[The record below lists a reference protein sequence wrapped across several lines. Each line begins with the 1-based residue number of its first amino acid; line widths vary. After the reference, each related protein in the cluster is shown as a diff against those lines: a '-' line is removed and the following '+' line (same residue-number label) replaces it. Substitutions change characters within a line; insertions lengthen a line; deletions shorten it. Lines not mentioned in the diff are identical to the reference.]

1 MRRSRDI
8 AGKAKEAGIGPQ
20 LLWSAAGH
28 LLFLLAI
35 LSLHPGNPA
44 FPLPGVVEVLLVPAP
59 ERPAGNRSPAPI
71 PVRREKASE
80 TGGVR
85 PRGRTVGRA
94 VLPPAVAGGPDA
106 GANTPAPAAVPP
118 PRPAEAVPA
127 GEPAAP
133 VPATDDPVL
142 SPLAGRGTAER
153 EVPPG
158 AGADGTEDGGSGSV
172 TGESQT
178 SGSADAAP
186 EAGGRSAAVLR
197 ARIQERI
204 VYPAEAVRRGQ
215 EGEVLL
221 RVRIGIGGVPREI
234 RVARSSGARILDE
247 AARRGVVRAAPLPSD
262 PGWIE
267 IPVRFSLR

>member
-20 LLWSAAGH
+20 VLWSAAGH

-59 ERPAGNRSPAPI
+59 ERPAGNRSP
-71 PVRREKASE
+71 
-80 TGGVR
+80 
-85 PRGRTVGRA
+85 GRTVGRA

-118 PRPAEAVPA
+118 PRPAGAVPA

-158 AGADGTEDGGSGSV
+158 AGADGTVDGGGDSATGGSRV
-172 TGESQT
+172 